1 MHTETQD
8 GTVVPVWEEV
18 QPSNVAVLKDIM
30 DSRNHQTSD
39 SMILQYD
46 RIPITA
52 EKPPDFADLSELIEV
67 VMRTSRNAPIVVNC
81 QLGGGR
87 STLASI
93 LLVLIRQWFEA
104 QQAVSS
110 PVVHAMK
117 KRTLSS
123 SFYDAGSGHAVGA
136 KQKPRKSYQ
145 VINSEYFFF
154 VKSS

>member
-1 MHTETQD
+1 
-8 GTVVPVWEEV
+8 
-18 QPSNVAVLKDIM
+18 
-30 DSRNHQTSD
+30 
-39 SMILQYD
+39 MILQYD

-145 VINSEYFFF
+145 VINSESFFF
-154 VKSS
+154 LLSRLDATELLTVLLTRSFACNKKGACCQEYGG